1 MSVLTKTNVLRSYLV
16 EKLYFTVIICT
27 AYLSCGNMN
36 VRSMIIFAI
45 YVTSIYL
52 NVIDFETF
60 NSLPSRSSLVLI
72 LVYPTETLINTYE

>member
-1 MSVLTKTNVLRSYLV
+1 
-16 EKLYFTVIICT
+16 
-27 AYLSCGNMN
+27 MN